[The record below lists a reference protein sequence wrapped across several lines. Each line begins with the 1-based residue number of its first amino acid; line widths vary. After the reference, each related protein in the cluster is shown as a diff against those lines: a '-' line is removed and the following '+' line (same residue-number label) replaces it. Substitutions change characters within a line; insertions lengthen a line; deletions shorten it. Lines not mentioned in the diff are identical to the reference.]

1 MIDFNFG
8 NIDFS
13 ELDPAFWL
21 TAKAIVII
29 GLFVYLVF
37 AGVIIRQ
44 TKHMTDTLEIGFEGV
59 IKVFAWLHMLFAL
72 GTFVAAFVIL

>member
-1 MIDFNFG
+1 MIDVDFG

-13 ELDPAFWL
+13 GLDPTFWMA
-21 TAKAIVII
+21 AKVMVII
-29 GLFVYLVF
+29 GLLVYLVF

-44 TKHMTDTLEIGFEGV
+44 TKYMTDTLEIGFEGV